1 MKIRI
6 ENLFIVVL
14 VLLTIGRIF
23 CRSPDFS
30 GASGSGKTNFTRMRT
45 EKSPNEQGFIKLLK
59 DKLLKYSEHDELA
72 LGISYLTGN
81 KDELTALQKD
91 NMKNVDVM
99 HLIAVSGTHLAIIAG
114 ILSLIFEHFSIISK
128 TYFVLIFCFIYA
140 MMIGVGPSILRAL
153 VGLVLMMTIKYFGRN
168 VSVYRVM
175 AIIVSACLI
184 IRPEFVKQIGF
195 WLSVLAYFAIVKI
208 VPLATRYFYG
218 TKDVLK
224 DLYRRP
230 GFLAKSL
237 ISSIVISVVTLPIGL
252 YCFGKFT
259 WLSILANIV
268 LLPSLPIVMGSV
280 GLISVFGDLVIFGIS
295 LEKILIWPLKIH
307 TFVINTLAEQESF
320 ILELPKK
327 KWWYFLIWLIVFGLI
342 RFAEKN
348 IEVGYNDGKKQERRT
363 HDGDEVQKLDAYI
376 IKWYKEIDL
385 GGANGDQENGI
396 NQALEKT

>member
-1 MKIRI
+1 
-6 ENLFIVVL
+6 
-14 VLLTIGRIF
+14 
-23 CRSPDFS
+23 
-30 GASGSGKTNFTRMRT
+30 
-45 EKSPNEQGFIKLLK
+45 
-59 DKLLKYSEHDELA
+59 
-72 LGISYLTGN
+72 
-81 KDELTALQKD
+81 
-91 NMKNVDVM
+91 
-99 HLIAVSGTHLAIIAG
+99 
-114 ILSLIFEHFSIISK
+114 
-128 TYFVLIFCFIYA
+128 

-208 VPLATRYFYG
+208 VPLITRYFYG
-218 TKDVLK
+218 TKEELK

-237 ISSIVISVVTLPIGL
+237 ISSIVISVATLPISL

-259 WLSILANIV
+259 WLSILANII

-348 IEVGYNDGKKQERRT
+348 IEVGYDDGKKQERRT